1 MFLFGDDWLLQ
12 AFLLLIPLWLSLSV
26 HEWAHAWSAGAL
38 GDDTATLLGRATL
51 NPLAH
56 IDPVGTLLLPL
67 LGVPFGWAKPVPI
80 NPLRFRRDVGLRTGI
95 LLTAAA
101 GPASN
106 MVLAIGGA
114 VLLAVVARWQPEL
127 VSGEQGVLP
136 LFQSWIML
144 NVALAFFNLLPIP
157 PLDGSRVV
165 DTLLPDDWR
174 GAWDALSRFSGVAL
188 LAALVGPAL
197 VGINLF
203 AWPMEWAERTVQ
215 LALP

>member
-1 MFLFGDDWLLQ
+1 
-12 AFLLLIPLWLSLSV
+12 
-26 HEWAHAWSAGAL
+26 
-38 GDDTATLLGRATL
+38 
-51 NPLAH
+51 
-56 IDPVGTLLLPL
+56 
-67 LGVPFGWAKPVPI
+67 
-80 NPLRFRRDVGLRTGI
+80 VGLRTGI

-114 VLLAVVARWQPEL
+114 VLLAVVARLQPGV

-188 LAALVGPAL
+188 LAVLVGPAL

>member
-26 HEWAHAWSAGAL
+26 HEWAHAWSAGVL

-114 VLLAVVARWQPEL
+114 VLLAAVARLWPGL
-127 VSGEQGVLP
+127 VSPEQGVLP

-165 DTLLPDDWR
+165 DTLLPDEWR

-188 LAALVGPAL
+188 LAVLVGPAL